1 MKIKHPFVLGLLVVI
16 VPLLVAQVMTREQP
30 ASVTVKKTIAP
41 KKRPLNPY
49 LEELLTEY
57 QQEILQLSRE
67 SHTPGAAIAV
77 VYDSSIVYIKGF
89 GLRNVLKPDS
99 VDVNTV
105 FRIASV
111 SKCFAS
117 FLAGTLVEDS
127 LLAWSDTVVHYLPTF
142 ALKPREETA
151 KLTVRHVLSHTTGL
165 PYHAY
170 TNMVEEGA
178 SLDSMLSWLKNINLG
193 TRVGQAYS
201 YQNVAYSIVGKVIE
215 ARTGKSYNEQLR
227 ERVFVPLKMT
237 NASVDYV
244 SMMKNIN
251 IATPHKLGRGRWTP
265 AKITDT
271 YYNVAPAGGVNASI
285 TDMANWMIALLGNRP
300 DVINPETLAEL
311 YTPKVKAP
319 SKNRN
324 YGRMH
329 RLSSSYYGL
338 GWRVLHYPNDTLIY
352 HGGFVNGY
360 RSEVAIN
367 PKERIAVCILA
378 NAPGD
383 LADNGIPLFFNLFE
397 SKRDSIAAWE
407 ERRKPYAEK
416 LALP

>member
-1 MKIKHPFVLGLLVVI
+1 MGLLVVI
-16 VPLLVAQVMTREQP
+16 VPLLVAQVMNND
-30 ASVTVKKTIAP
+30 ASPDVIPVKKTPAP
-41 KKRPLNPY
+41 PKRPVNPY
-49 LEELLTEY
+49 LSDLLKEY
-57 QQEILQLSRE
+57 EQEILKLSQE
-67 SHTPGAAIAV
+67 AHTPGAAIAV
-77 VYDSSIVYIKGF
+77 VYDSTIVYLKGF
-89 GLRNVLKPDS
+89 GLRNVLRPDS

-117 FLAGTLVEDS
+117 FLAGSLVEDS

-142 ALKPREETA
+142 ALKPREETP
-151 KLTVRHVLSHTTGL
+151 KLTVKHVLSHTTGL
-165 PYHAY
+165 PYHAF

-178 SLDSMLSWLKNINLG
+178 SLDSMLSWLKDINLG

-215 ARTGKSYNEQLR
+215 ARTGKSYNEQLK
-227 ERVFVPLKMT
+227 ERVFFPLKMT
-237 NASVDYV
+237 NASVDYR

-285 TDMANWMIALLGNRP
+285 SDMAKWMVALLGNRP
-300 DVINPETLAEL
+300 DVIKPETLEEL
-311 YTPKVKAP
+311 YKPKIKAP

-329 RLSSSYYGL
+329 RLSNSYYGL

-397 SKRDSIAAWE
+397 PRRDSIVAWE
-407 ERRKPYAEK
+407 KKIKSHAEK
-416 LALP
+416 LVLP

>member
-1 MKIKHPFVLGLLVVI
+1 MKIRHPFILGLLVVI
-16 VPLLVAQVMTREQP
+16 VPLLVAQVITREQAP
-30 ASVTVKKTIAP
+30 DAPVKKAAAP
-41 KKRPLNPY
+41 PKRAINPH
-49 LEELLTEY
+49 LKELLKEY
-57 QQEILQLSRE
+57 EDEILKLSKA

-77 VYDSSIVYIKGF
+77 VYDSTIVYIKGF

-99 VDVNTV
+99 VDINTV

-111 SKCFAS
+111 SKCFAA
-117 FLAGTLVEDS
+117 FLAGSLVEDS
-127 LLAWSDTVVHYLPTF
+127 LLAWNDTVVHYLPTF
-142 ALKPREETA
+142 HLKPREETG

-165 PYHAY
+165 PYHAF

-178 SLDSMLSWLKNINLG
+178 SLDSMLSWLGNINLASP
-193 TRVGQAYS
+193 VGQSYS

-215 ARTGKSYNEQLR
+215 SRTGKSYNEQLR
-227 ERVFVPLKMT
+227 DRVFLPLKMT

-251 IATPHKLGRGRWTP
+251 IATPHMLGRGKSRP

-285 TDMANWMIALLGNRP
+285 SDMANWMIALLGNRP
-300 DVINPETLAEL
+300 DVINPETLKEL

-352 HGGFVNGY
+352 HGGYVNGY

-383 LADNGIPLFFNLFE
+383 LADNGIPLFFNLYE
-397 SKRDSIAAWE
+397 ARRDSIVAWE
-407 ERRKPYAEK
+407 KKRKPLPEK

>member
-1 MKIKHPFVLGLLVVI
+1 MKIRHQFILGLLVII
-16 VPLLVAQVMTREQP
+16 VPLLVAQVMTREEQP
-30 ASVTVKKTIAP
+30 AVKAKKVDAP
-41 KKRPLNPY
+41 PKRPLNPHFKD
-49 LEELLTEY
+49 LLKEFEE
-57 QQEILQLSRE
+57 EILKLSQE

-77 VYDSSIVYIKGF
+77 VYDSTIVYIKGF
-89 GLRNVLKPDS
+89 GLRNVYRPDS
-99 VDVNTV
+99 VDINTV

-117 FLAGTLVEDS
+117 FLAGSLVEDS
-127 LLAWSDTVVHYLPTF
+127 LLAWNDTVVHYLPTF
-142 ALKPREETA
+142 QLKPREETA
-151 KLTVRHVLSHTTGL
+151 KLTIRHVLSHSTGL
-165 PYHAY
+165 PYHAF

-178 SLDSMLSWLKNINLG
+178 SLDSMLSWLRNINLA
-193 TRVGQAYS
+193 TPVGKAYS

-215 ARTGKSYNEQLR
+215 ARTGKTYNEQLR
-227 ERVFVPLKMT
+227 ERVFLPLNMT
-237 NASVDYV
+237 NASVDYI

-251 IATPHKLGRGRWTP
+251 IATPHKLGRGGWSP

-285 TDMANWMIALLGNRP
+285 SDMANWMIALLGNRP
-300 DVINPETLAEL
+300 DVITPETLKEL

-329 RLSSSYYGL
+329 RLSNSFYGL

-383 LADNGIPLFFNLFE
+383 LADNGIPLFFNLYE
-397 SKRDSIAAWE
+397 QRRDSIVAWE
-407 ERRKPYAEK
+407 KTKRPYTEK
-416 LALP
+416 FALP